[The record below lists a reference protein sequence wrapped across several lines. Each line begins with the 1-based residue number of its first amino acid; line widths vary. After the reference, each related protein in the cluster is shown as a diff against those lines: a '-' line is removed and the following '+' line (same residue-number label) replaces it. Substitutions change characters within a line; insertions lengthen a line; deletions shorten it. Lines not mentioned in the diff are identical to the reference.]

1 MDEGGGETSTFPFET
16 WHYRYLEG
24 IGENI
29 DLEFVD
35 TCQCG
40 DYHFTIDRGEKDALA
55 HVPGAGATQWEQM
68 GMAKKADRF
77 KGGFENLGTGPLGA
91 TQQAKEFDRIELAA
105 KLFAPPPVKFK
116 DLESFMSEHKLMT
129 GPVFPFDVRTD
140 FVKVTDRARF
150 WFR

>member
-1 MDEGGGETSTFPFET
+1 
-16 WHYRYLEG
+16 
-24 IGENI
+24 
-29 DLEFVD
+29 
-35 TCQCG
+35 
-40 DYHFTIDRGEKDALA
+40 
-55 HVPGAGATQWEQM
+55 M

-116 DLESFMSEHKLMT
+116 DLESFMTEHKLLT

-150 WFR
+150 WFRSRSR